1 MIDKT
6 DDRSKSSEVNSH
18 EQLQT
23 LCMVYSTEVRISSED
38 INNIYDEITN
48 LTKGSDRVTSDDKSD
63 LEGSKVM
70 SDDNTVDQYNQ
81 MALRPEEKVSS
92 RRNE

>member
-23 LCMVYSTEVRISSED
+23 SCMVYSTEVRISSED
-38 INNIYDEITN
+38 INNIYD
-48 LTKGSDRVTSDDKSD
+48 
-63 LEGSKVM
+63 
-70 SDDNTVDQYNQ
+70 
-81 MALRPEEKVSS
+81 
-92 RRNE
+92 